1 MPHPFSLDV
10 KLQKACGID
19 LHKDRIKACYMS
31 VDRAP
36 QHADFG
42 TTTLE
47 LNKLCH
53 DLLSQGIVDVVI
65 ESTGIYWIPLYDL
78 LTQQGIKVVIANP
91 LRVKQI
97 PGKKTDTSDSEWLC
111 KLLLNGLVY
120 RSFIPDTTLRQ
131 LRQLNRQRYFYTGH
145 SSQVKNRIL
154 KVLEAGNLKLRSVLS
169 NINTKSARNIVQALA
184 NGETDIQVLQSCC
197 LGKAAKKS
205 ALLPE
210 ALEGTLTTNDKILL
224 QLHLKDWQYYDQQIL
239 QLEKVITTVVQQH
252 YAETLSLLLLV
263 PGIGEL
269 SARTIIAEVGHTLE
283 SFPTPDHFTSWA
295 GLAPGN
301 RQSANSWYA
310 QHVTK
315 GNKYF
320 RSTLIQVAWAAV
332 RTRNGYW
339 QAHFQYLRKRLP
351 AKKAIVAI
359 ARKMAKLIY
368 RVIKDHYTYEEKG
381 AAYFTER
388 RQHYS
393 SNNPSPWPGIF

>member
-1 MPHPFSLDV
+1 MSHPFSLDV

-19 LHKDRIKACYMS
+19 LHKDQIKACYMS
-31 VDRAP
+31 IDKSP
-36 QHADFG
+36 QHKDFG

-47 LNKLCH
+47 LKKLCQ
-53 DLLSQGIVDVVI
+53 DLISQGISDVVI

-78 LTQQGIKVVIANP
+78 LTGQGMKVVIANP

-111 KLLLNGLVY
+111 KLLLNGLVH

-145 SSQVKNRIL
+145 LSQVKNRIL
-154 KVLEAGNLKLRSVLS
+154 KVLETANLKLRSVLS
-169 NINTKSARNIVQALA
+169 NINTKSARKIVQALA
-184 NGETDIQVLQSCC
+184 DGETDIKVLQSYC
-197 LGKAAKKS
+197 LRKAAKKA

-210 ALEGTLTTNDKILL
+210 ALDGTLTGNDRALL
-224 QLHLKDWQYYDQQIL
+224 QLHLADWQYYDQQIL
-239 QLEKVITTVVQQH
+239 HLDKAMQDIIQQH
-252 YAETLSLLLLV
+252 YADTISRLILV
-263 PGIGEL
+263 PGIGL
-269 SARTIIAEVGHTLE
+269 QSACTIVAEVGHTLE
-283 SFPTPDHFTSWA
+283 SFPTADQFTSWA

-301 RQSANSWYA
+301 RQSANTWYA
-310 QHVTK
+310 QHITK

-320 RSTLIQVAWAAV
+320 RSTLLQVAWAAA
-332 RTRNGYW
+332 RTKNGYW

-368 RVIKDHYTYEEKG
+368 RVIKDHYQYEEKG
-381 AAYFTER
+381 AEYFTER
-388 RQHYS
+388 RHKY
-393 SNNPSPWPGIF
+393 PSDNRSTSVAG

>member
-1 MPHPFSLDV
+1 MSHPFSLDV

-19 LHKDRIKACYMS
+19 LHKDQIKACYMS
-31 VDRAP
+31 VDQSP
-36 QHADFG
+36 QIKDFG

-47 LNKLCH
+47 LKKLCQ
-53 DLLSQGIVDVVI
+53 DLISHGISDVVI

-78 LTQQGIKVVIANP
+78 LTAQGIRVVIANP

-111 KLLLNGLVY
+111 KLLLNGLVH

-145 SSQVKNRIL
+145 LSQVKNRIL
-154 KVLEAGNLKLRSVLS
+154 KVLETANLKLRSVLS
-169 NINTKSARNIVQALA
+169 NINTKSARKIVQALA
-184 NGETDIQVLQSCC
+184 DGETDIKVLQSYC
-197 LGKAAKKS
+197 LRKAAKKA

-210 ALEGTLTTNDKILL
+210 ALDGTLTGNDRALL
-224 QLHLKDWQYYDQQIL
+224 QLHLADWQYYDQQVLRLDKSMQDI
-239 QLEKVITTVVQQH
+239 IQQH
-252 YAETLSLLLLV
+252 YADTISRLILI
-263 PGIGEL
+263 PGIGL
-269 SARTIIAEVGHTLE
+269 QSACTIVAEVGHTLE
-283 SFPTPDHFTSWA
+283 SFPTADQFTSWA

-301 RQSANSWYA
+301 RQSANTWYA
-310 QHVTK
+310 QHITK

-320 RSTLIQVAWAAV
+320 RSTLLQVAWAAA
-332 RTRNGYW
+332 RTKNGYW

-368 RVIKDHYTYEEKG
+368 RVIKDHYQYEEKG

-388 RQHYS
+388 LNKYRPDNRS
-393 SNNPSPWPGIF
+393 SSVAG